1 MMQNIKPSAP
11 PLPSSIQTTYYNT
24 QQFQMNRQEGET
36 YTNWEQR
43 VNNPLNHSPN
53 KQPIWQ
59 SPHPQH
65 VPAYN
70 PGNIQYRQRYSIA
83 SLSPVYSRS
92 LFKNSKG
99 INCIC
104 KYCNRYQKTQVKFKN
119 TFLNYVCKLI
129 SILTCCCCIYSC
141 NHHSLQKKYHYC
153 GYCTK
158 LLGHS

>member
-11 PLPSSIQTTYYNT
+11 LLPSSIADEIIQNYT
-24 QQFQMNRQEGET
+24 QQFKINRQEGET

-43 VNNPLNHSPN
+43 VHNSLYHSQN
-53 KQPIWQ
+53 KQQIWQ
-59 SPHPQH
+59 SPHPQYVH
-65 VPAYN
+65 VYSPRN
-70 PGNIQYRQRYSIA
+70 LPYRRRRAGI
-83 SLSPVYSRS
+83 LSSVYSRN

-104 KYCNRYQKTQVKFKN
+104 KYCNKYQKTQVKFKN
-119 TFLNYVCKLI
+119 TFLNHICKSI
-129 SILTCCCCIYSC
+129 FILTCC
-141 NHHSLQKKYHYC
+141 HHSLQKKYHYC